1 MSSAECHVDEN
12 HAISGMLGGSDCIAT
27 GGEGYSAAAKG
38 GREFH
43 RCNRCLAGT
52 TLFNS
57 PEVALANEL
66 SPEVE
71 LLSLDGVAFFEIC
84 NGRVVSWVSVE
95 RPDAEGSSCLISE
108 SADCDEV
115 GGFLGVDAEVGKSSN
130 RGNLVSSASISSKG
144 SGG

>member
-130 RGNLVSSASISSKG
+130 RGYLVSSASISSKSG
-144 SGG
+144 SG

>member
-1 MSSAECHVDEN
+1 MPSAGCHVDEN
-12 HAISGMLGGSDCIAT
+12 HLISGMLGGSDCIAT

-38 GREFH
+38 GREFR

-71 LLSLDGVAFFEIC
+71 LLSLDGVAFFEIR
-84 NGRVVSWVSVE
+84 NGRVVSWASVE
-95 RPDAEGSSCLISE
+95 RPDAEGPSCLISE
-108 SADCDEV
+108 SAECDEV

-144 SGG
+144 GGG

>member
-1 MSSAECHVDEN
+1 MLMKTTRFLACWGVQIALPQGAK
-12 HAISGMLGGSDCIAT
+12 AILLQQR
-27 GGEGYSAAAKG
+27 

-84 NGRVVSWVSVE
+84 NGRVVSWASVE

-108 SADCDEV
+108 SAECDEV
-115 GGFLGVDAEVGKSSN
+115 GGFLGVDAEVSKSSN

-144 SGG
+144 GGG

>member
-1 MSSAECHVDEN
+1 MLMKTTRFLACWGVQIALPQRAK
-12 HAISGMLGGSDCIAT
+12 AILLQQR
-27 GGEGYSAAAKG
+27 
-38 GREFH
+38 GREF
-43 RCNRCLAGT
+43 RRYNRCLAGT

-84 NGRVVSWVSVE
+84 NGRVVSWASVE

-108 SADCDEV
+108 SAECDEV